1 MPKLTGEIRDPAN
14 GRTVEARV
22 QVLQPS
28 GEPLYP
34 ADALKKV
41 GPGEPFFYS
50 GGQFSVEARSG
61 YHRVLVERGTE
72 YRPWSRT
79 VYLTAGE
86 DVGLDINLERWSDL
100 PDRGWHPGNTHIH
113 YDEKETRPDER
124 LRFDSRVEDLRM
136 TAISILKR
144 WDLKYAT
151 NKYPI
156 GVLNEYTD
164 THHLVQN
171 GEESRHNSAPW
182 EIGYGHV
189 MLLNLRNIAGPVSR
203 GLLVDAFDPDY
214 PPLSYVCDDAR
225 RQGGLVIW
233 CHNGQGME
241 APVAAALGKL
251 DAMNLFDPWWSD
263 TEYTLWYHM
272 LNCGIRLPASTGS
285 DWFVSS
291 ANRVYSQ
298 TGGEFRYEP
307 WLQGVREG
315 RTFITNG
322 PAVFMTVDGKEPGQ
336 DAQAKTGSTAEVT
349 VSWASHYAVE
359 CVEIVSNG
367 RVAARRHFPVSP
379 SPAGRGRL
387 VSRRTRGEDQRER
400 EPAHR
405 GSGST
410 SGSFT
415 ARIPVATSGWVAARL
430 GSAVR
435 DSFAQPVWAHT
446 SPVYIEAGNDPFPAR
461 LESAAFFV
469 EAIERSMEWVQKK
482 GRFYT
487 DAQRK
492 EVQDLFRQGQ
502 DIYRGMTA

>member
-1 MPKLTGEIRDPAN
+1 MPKLTGEIRDSAS
-14 GRTVEARV
+14 GHKLEARV
-22 QVLQPS
+22 QVLLPG
-28 GEPLYP
+28 GEPICPLN
-34 ADALKKV
+34 ALKKV

-79 VYLTAGE
+79 VHLTSGE
-86 DVGLDINLERWSDL
+86 DVALDVSLERWADL

-171 GEESRHNSAPW
+171 GEESRHNREPW

-251 DAMNLFDPWWSD
+251 DAMNLFDPYWND
-263 TEYTLWYHM
+263 TEYDLWYRM

-285 DWFVSS
+285 DWFVCS

-322 PAVFMTVDGKEPGQ
+322 PAIFMTVNGAEPGQ
-336 DAQAKTGSTAEVT
+336 TVQAKPGDSVEVT
-349 VSWASHYAVE
+349 VSWSSHYAVE
-359 CVEIVSNG
+359 SVEIVSG
-367 RVAARRHFPVSP
+367 GVVAARRTFPASP
-379 SPAGRGRL
+379 LPPGEGAGEGRGKAKA
-387 VSRRTRGEDQRER
+387 RRSSQ
-400 EPAHR
+400 
-405 GSGST
+405 T
-410 SGSFT
+410 SGRIT
-415 ARIPVATSGWVAARL
+415 ARVPVGSSGWVAARL
-430 GSAVR
+430 GSTVR
-435 DSFAQPVWAHT
+435 DSFAQPIWAHT
-446 SPVYIEAGNDPFPAR
+446 SPVYIEAGNDPGPAR
-461 LESAAFFV
+461 RESARWFA
-469 EAIERSMEWVQKK
+469 ETIDRSMEWVSAK

-487 DAQRK
+487 DAQRR
-492 EVQDLFRQGQ
+492 EVLDLFRQGQ
-502 DIYRGMTA
+502 EVYRRMTG